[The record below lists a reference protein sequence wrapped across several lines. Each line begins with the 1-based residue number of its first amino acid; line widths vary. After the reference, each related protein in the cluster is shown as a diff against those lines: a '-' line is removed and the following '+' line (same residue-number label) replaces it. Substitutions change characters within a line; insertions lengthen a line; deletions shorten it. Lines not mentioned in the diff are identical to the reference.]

1 MVCRFASDRR
11 ASSLLKNGS
20 RVGPAA
26 LRRAGPPEKRVIED
40 GGPALDA
47 SLSHPT
53 GDFQQAARGG
63 FESRRTG
70 GQVMLTNRWLLTVVT
85 TVALSGLS
93 LLAQD
98 KQNSPASEA
107 EEVKLAREQMQLS

>member
-1 MVCRFASDRR
+1 MVRRFAADRR

-53 GDFQQAARGG
+53 GDFQRAAKPRKAVPKSQARKVAKP
-63 FESRRTG
+63 
-70 GQVMLTNRWLLTVVT
+70 VVKR
-85 TVALSGLS
+85 LSGGNPQIAKGYGDAPVQAYIAAMPDWKS
-93 LLAQD
+93 D
-98 KQNSPASEA
+98 
-107 EEVKLAREQMQLS
+107 VGRR